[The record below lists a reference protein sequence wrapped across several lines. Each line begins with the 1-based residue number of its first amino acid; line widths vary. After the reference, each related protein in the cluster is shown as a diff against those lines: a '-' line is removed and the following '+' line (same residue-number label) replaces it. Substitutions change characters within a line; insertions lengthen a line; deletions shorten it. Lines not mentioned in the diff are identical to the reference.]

1 MIEVLVQID
10 NRVQL
15 VHGCLFGASI
25 RVSIRAEPQSL
36 TLLGDWTTETSKVV
50 LVFVRVRSGASAQ
63 LSPQWSSLWRSVLTS
78 LWRHLKR
85 NTVCHLDMSSTSSP
99 KGDAS
104 CKVHYAKVNDMDCC
118 MCIYQ

>member
-1 MIEVLVQID
+1 MIEVVQI
-10 NRVQL
+10 VSSWFMH
-15 VHGCLFGASI
+15 HGCLFGA
-25 RVSIRAEPQSL
+25 SIRAEPQSL

-78 LWRHLKR
+78 QWIHLKR
-85 NTVCHLDMSSTSSP
+85 KTVCHLDMSSTSSP